1 MKCYSLIDVSD
12 EQLVNYFNV
21 TYCSIKEPTPII
33 LKNPINWLP
42 YNSRFSH
49 RHEVINSLT
58 KPEDK
63 YLEIGVEYGYTYSNT
78 HFLVK
83 TGVDP
88 DPKCSYPNIEKCL
101 SDEFFLLINE
111 RKDLTLGKDLGKD
124 LTLVKNLGKDL
135 TLGKDLGKDLT
146 LVKNLGKNLTL
157 AKDKYDVIFIDG
169 MHHSE
174 NVLRDFN
181 NSVNVLS
188 TNGFLFLDD
197 ILPLNY
203 NEQLKVP
210 RLHHYENGILKYG
223 EEWTGDVWKVVYH
236 LLTKYSGNIN
246 FGYYYNINYRG
257 VLFINIKEYF
267 QILDEEIKEIS
278 KYDYF
283 EHFNHYLSL
292 LQKK

>member
-12 EQLVNYFNV
+12 EELINYFNV
-21 TYCSIKEPTPII
+21 TYCSIKNPTPVI
-33 LKNPINWLP
+33 LKNPINHLP
-42 YNSRFSH
+42 YNSPYSC

-78 HFLVK
+78 HFLYK

-88 DPKCSYPNIEKCL
+88 DPKCSYPNINKCL
-101 SDEFFLLINE
+101 SDEFFLKGTN
-111 RKDLTLGKDLGKD
+111 KGTNKKVTNKDLG
-124 LTLVKNLGKDL
+124 TFN
-135 TLGKDLGKDLT
+135 
-146 LVKNLGKNLTL
+146 
-157 AKDKYDVIFIDG
+157 VIFIDG

-188 TNGFLFLDD
+188 EGGYIFLDD

-203 NEQLKVP
+203 NEQLKIP
-210 RLHHYENGILKYG
+210 RQHYYENGILKYG
-223 EEWTGDVWKVVYH
+223 EEWTGDVWKLVYH

-246 FGYYYNINYRG
+246 FGYFYNINYRG

-267 QILDEEIKEIS
+267 QIPDSNEEINEING
-278 KYDYF
+278 YEYF
-283 EHFNHYLSL
+283 EHFNDYLRL
-292 LQKK
+292 LSCI